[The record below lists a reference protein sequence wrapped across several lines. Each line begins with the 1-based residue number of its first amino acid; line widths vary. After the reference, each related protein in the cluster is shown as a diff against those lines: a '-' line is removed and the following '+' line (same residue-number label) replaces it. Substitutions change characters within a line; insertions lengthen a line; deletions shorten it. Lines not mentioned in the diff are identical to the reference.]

1 MSKKLIFV
9 CVKRDLTHPVN
20 FALKEFEGKLNVRYF
35 DNTKLMGPALNK
47 VAEACTIILDSI
59 IADESTLEFAKT
71 VKTDKPDVKILL
83 IVSSGTSKEDV
94 VALIQSKIVNGVL
107 MRPFTAEQMSDNIY
121 KLCGFQKKEVPW
133 YMQTG
138 FK

>member
-1 MSKKLIFV
+1 MSKKTVFV
-9 CVKRDLTHPVN
+9 CVQRDLTHPVN
-20 FALKEFEGKLNVRYF
+20 FALREFEGMLNVRYV
-35 DNTKLMGPALNK
+35 DNTKQLGAAL
-47 VAEACTIILDSI
+47 AEVTEGCTIILDSLI
-59 IADESTLEFAKT
+59 GDESTIGFAKT
-71 VKTDKPDVKILL
+71 LKNEKPALKILL
-83 IVSSGTSKEDV
+83 IVSSGTAKEDI
-94 VALIQSKIVNGVL
+94 VALIQSKVVNGVL

>member
-1 MSKKLIFV
+1 MAKKMVFV

-20 FALKEFEGKLNVRYF
+20 FALREFEGMLSVRYI
-35 DNTKLMGPALNK
+35 DTVKQLGAAL
-47 VAEACTIILDSI
+47 AEVTEGCTIILDSVI
-59 IADESTLEFAKT
+59 GEESTLDFAKT
-71 VKTDKPDVKILL
+71 IKKEKPALKILL
-83 IVSSGTSKEDV
+83 IVSSGTAKEDI
-94 VALIQSKIVNGVL
+94 VALIQSKVVNGVL
-107 MRPFTAEQMSDNIY
+107 MRPFTAEQISDNIY